1 MKGLLKFITCG
12 SVDDGKS
19 TLIGH
24 ILYDAKLLYADQEK
38 TLELVDRSQRKD
50 TAAFAQLVTEFQPMV
65 FRLAFRLLC
74 DEDEARDITQETF
87 VKAIK
92 AVDRFKGDCDIKV
105 WLCQI
110 AKNTYFTYAG
120 KQNREQVDGD
130 VVNNR
135 SESQAA
141 LIGDAEYDLISETV
155 DKEQAI
161 KIHRIL
167 HELPEPYK
175 EVFTLRVF
183 GELRFG
189 QIADIFGKTESWA
202 RVTYHRARMMIMDKM

>member
-1 MKGLLKFITCG
+1 MIN
-12 SVDDGKS
+12 
-19 TLIGH
+19 
-24 ILYDAKLLYADQEK
+24 QEK

-130 VVNNR
+130 AVNNR

-141 LIGDAEYDLISETV
+141 LMGDAEYDLISETV